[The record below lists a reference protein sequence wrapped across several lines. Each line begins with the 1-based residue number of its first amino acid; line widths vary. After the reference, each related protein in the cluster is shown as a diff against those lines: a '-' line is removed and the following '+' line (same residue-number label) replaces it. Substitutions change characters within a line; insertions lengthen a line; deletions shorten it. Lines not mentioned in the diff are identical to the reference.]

1 MMEYSRQSCS
11 STLFLTK
18 RLKMKNKSKEYL
30 QYVTL
35 YVNFISEHKNVRI
48 IMRDH
53 TPKVHENGC
62 LWGGRRMA
70 EGQRLNLL

>member
-1 MMEYSRQSCS
+1 MMEYSKKRQSCS
-11 STLFLTK
+11 STIPNK
-18 RLKMKNKSKEYL
+18 RLKMKKQIKEYL

-53 TPKVHENGC
+53 TPKYMKWTSE
-62 LWGGRRMA
+62 
-70 EGQRLNLL
+70 